1 MLVKM
6 QTSTSS
12 NVVGLYQRQRSFLS
26 CRLLALVKLQAFTSC
41 RVALYLHVVNEFL
54 FSNTAGFSTLAL
66 VKLQV
71 VAEFKLRYRIIFS
84 QVTGLF
90 LGNIKKSAMSLLT
103 RFSEQLLCL
112 TPLMVV
118 LRWHPWKI
126 PVKLFNFSKNVSR

>member
-54 FSNTAGFSTLAL
+54 FNNTAGFSTLAL

-84 QVTGLF
+84 QGYR
-90 LGNIKKSAMSLLT
+90 II
-103 RFSEQLLCL
+103 
-112 TPLMVV
+112 
-118 LRWHPWKI
+118 PWKYKKMSNESI
-126 PVKLFNFSKNVSR
+126 NEIFRAITLLNTFNGCFKVTSLKNTCETFQF